1 VCTPDRKRVF
11 YARPGVGCSVILL
24 RPPGLADNVVTLPL
38 PEREWSE
45 QDVDKIHAE
54 AFRDLEVEV
63 GDLERMGQIAQD
75 YLVMRRERGWPP
87 QSRSVHLRRDTSA
100 GTAIRWTS
108 REASA
113 LAR

>member
-1 VCTPDRKRVF
+1 MNEIVKF
-11 YARPGVGCSVILL
+11 PGAE
-24 RPPGLADNVVTLPL
+24 PPPQSNSAD
-38 PEREWSE
+38 EE
-45 QDVDKIHAE
+45 
-54 AFRDLEVEV
+54 
-63 GDLERMGQIAQD
+63 
-75 YLVMRRERGWPP
+75 GWPP